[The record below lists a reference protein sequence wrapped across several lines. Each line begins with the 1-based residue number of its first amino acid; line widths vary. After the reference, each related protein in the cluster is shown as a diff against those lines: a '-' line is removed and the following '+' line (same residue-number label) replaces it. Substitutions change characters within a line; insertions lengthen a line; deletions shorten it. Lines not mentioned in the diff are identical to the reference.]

1 MFELF
6 IMALF
11 LYSLE
16 NSLDVINAVEALL
29 GCRKCLT
36 SWISKLSLPK
46 RHQQTFYKSSNRLKI
61 EQHFIL
67 FQVGYGPLLLWQMNM
82 VMYPATRCLYSEW
95 AQANFRRFLCP
106 KPRIN
111 FAIFLSIRTVTLWW
125 LNWEYHTLLNRGKNT
140 KGSTSNSNAII
151 WWHVLFPSTYAD
163 RGRRPFLSE
172 K

>member
-1 MFELF
+1 MHLNKGQLNF
-6 IMALF
+6 
-11 LYSLE
+11 
-16 NSLDVINAVEALL
+16 
-29 GCRKCLT
+29 CPCQ
-36 SWISKLSLPK
+36 
-46 RHQQTFYKSSNRLKI
+46 RHQHTFYKSTLDLRFNN
-61 EQHFIL
+61 IL
-67 FQVGYGPLLLWQMNM
+67 FCSKLAMAHYCYGKWTWSCIQQHVVYIQNGHKQISD
-82 VMYPATRCLYSEW
+82 V
-95 AQANFRRFLCP
+95 FLCP

-151 WWHVLFPSTYAD
+151 WYVLFPSTYAH